1 MASSSSPNGTPNPQA
16 VALAP
21 SVWRQNL
28 LKAALSVIVLA
39 VLFWKLN
46 ARDVWAQL
54 EQAALIPL
62 LVAAGLLLAQT
73 ALMAWRWQH
82 LGRRIAHLTAANY
95 PDLISHWRILMAS
108 LWFSL
113 ALPSSLGGDAV
124 RVLMLVQRGI
134 RLSLATRSVV
144 LDRISALAAVVVMIL
159 FCIPGL
165 AAVAKS
171 QALTNS
177 LAGLTGLGVVGLA
190 VLLILDRL
198 VVRWRGNRL
207 IDFAAE
213 LSINARAIFRM
224 PEIAGAAI
232 VIHTMTALSFYAV
245 AVSTGLGIGPI
256 PVLLI
261 IPPVIFLSALPISIS
276 GWGVR
281 EGSLIIGLGLFGI
294 DPTAALAASILFG
307 LCSSAVGLA
316 GGIVWL
322 AARKV
327 DKPVG
332 YDN

>member
-1 MASSSSPNGTPNPQA
+1 MVSSSSPEASPNSEA
-16 VALAP
+16 VKPASSA
-21 SVWRQNL
+21 WQQNL
-28 LKAALSVIVLA
+28 FKAALSAIVLA

-54 EQAALIPL
+54 EQAALAPL

-82 LGRRIAHLTAANY
+82 LGRRIAHLAATHY
-95 PDLISHWRILMAS
+95 PDFASHWRILMAS

-134 RLSLATRSVV
+134 RLSLATRSVL
-144 LDRISALAAVVVMIL
+144 LDRVSALAAVVVMIL

-165 AAVAKS
+165 AAVAQS
-171 QALTNS
+171 QMLTNS
-177 LAGLTGLGVVGLA
+177 LAALTGLGFVGLA
-190 VLLILDRL
+190 VLLALDRF
-198 VVRWRGNRL
+198 VARWCGNRL
-207 IDFAAE
+207 IDFVVE
-213 LSINARAIFRM
+213 LSSNARTIFRM
-224 PEIAGAAI
+224 PEIAGVAI
-232 VIHTMTALSFYAV
+232 VIHAITALSFYAV
-245 AVSTGLGIGPI
+245 AVSTGLGVGVV

-261 IPPVIFLSALPISIS
+261 IPPVILLSALPISIS

-281 EGSLIIGLGLFGI
+281 EGSLIIGLGLFGV
-294 DPTAALAASILFG
+294 DPAAALAASILFG

-322 AARKV
+322 SARKAA
-327 DKPVG
+327 KPAG
-332 YDN
+332 QDD